1 MFHKCEDCH
10 KVLASKFSLQ
20 RHKSKYHP
28 TANGDYEDDDH
39 EHDVSSEN
47 DEKSEKHIQI
57 EEAAEETKN
66 HEQESVWTHYANE
79 AWNEMEEICSQDD
92 VDEANWKSVE
102 KKLNKQFVESYK
114 NDLLHYEALENDETH
129 EAVMKTKR
137 KFMEDDDMDED
148 EATSAAVKHRK
159 HLIIGQAPDWLE
171 KYNDECRKNDKTQ

>member
-28 TANGDYEDDDH
+28 TANDDYEDDDQ

-47 DEKSEKHIQI
+47 DAKHTQE

-79 AWNEMEEICSQDD
+79 A
-92 VDEANWKSVE
+92 
-102 KKLNKQFVESYK
+102 
-114 NDLLHYEALENDETH
+114 
-129 EAVMKTKR
+129 
-137 KFMEDDDMDED
+137 
-148 EATSAAVKHRK
+148 
-159 HLIIGQAPDWLE
+159 
-171 KYNDECRKNDKTQ
+171 